1 MSTKELTMA
10 IAWIGCFA
18 VSMYMYGEARY
29 RAGRDDMAN
38 KWLISEIEK
47 AEKRFKVAMSS

>member
-1 MSTKELTMA
+1 MSTKEVT
-10 IAWIGCFA
+10 IAVIAIGCFA

-38 KWLISEIEK
+38 NWLISEIEK
-47 AEKRFKVAMSS
+47 AEKRFKAAMSS

>member
-1 MSTKELTMA
+1 MSTKEVT
-10 IAWIGCFA
+10 IAVIAIGCFA

-29 RAGRDDMAN
+29 RAGRDDRAN